1 MTKPSWILY
10 DQNYHEII
18 NAKTIMNIIFDKT
31 IMKLK
36 LPKTVMNIIVDKN
49 YHEIMDGK
57 TVMNIQIYH
66 EINYNVRN
74 ILVEYLFWQ

>member
-1 MTKPSWILY
+1 
-10 DQNYHEII
+10 
-18 NAKTIMNIIFDKT
+18 MNIIFDKT

-74 ILVEYLFWQ
+74 ILVEYLF